1 MQYEIWMLIGALL
14 ILISIIATRT
24 SRRFGVPA
32 LLLFLTVGMLA
43 GSDGP
48 GGIAFADYRL
58 AQTVGIVALAYIL
71 FSGGLDT
78 DWRAIKPVMKQGLVL
93 ANVGVVLSMLILGG
107 FAMWALGFDWKT
119 GLLLGAIISSTDAAA
134 VFSVMRE
141 RGVNLKNNLEPLIE
155 LESGSNDPI
164 AVFLTTGLISLIMI
178 PESSIWQLIPSFV
191 LQMSIGAL
199 GGWVFGQGLR
209 MLVNRIQLQQEGL
222 YVVLTLAATILIYAA
237 TTILGGNGFL
247 AVYIAGIVVGNHD
260 IVHKRSIL
268 QFHDGIAWLMQI
280 GMFLTLG
287 LLVFPS
293 QLWTV
298 APLGLAVAL
307 FMVFVARPISVLISL
322 LPFKRS
328 LTEIAMVSASG
339 LRGAVPIVLATFP
352 LLAGVPNAM
361 MIFNIVFFA
370 VLVSVLLQG
379 MSIGWLGHWL
389 NVNDDRAVPIIPHTY
404 VPDVSLRSQIVE
416 CTIPTDSPLI
426 GQSLIEMALPRG
438 ALVVQIQRAM
448 SVLVPNGGTRIEGGD
463 HLMVVVTPEALN
475 ELAQRP
481 TAQLTLIT
489 PTESPHESTVRP
501 ASAV

>member
-14 ILISIIATRT
+14 ILVSIIATRT

-32 LLLFLTVGMLA
+32 LLLFLTVGMIA

-93 ANVGVVLSMLILGG
+93 ANVGVVLSMLTLGG

-155 LESGSNDPI
+155 FESGSNDPI
-164 AVFLTTGLISLIMI
+164 AVFLTTGLISLILI

-209 MLVNRIQLQQEGL
+209 IVVNRIQLQQEGL

-237 TTILGGNGFL
+237 TTLLGGNGFL

-322 LPFKRS
+322 SPFKRS
-328 LTEIAMVSASG
+328 LAEIAMVSASG

-379 MSIGWLGHWL
+379 MSLGWLAHWL
-389 NVNDDRAVPIIPHTY
+389 NVNDHRTAPIAPHTY

-416 CTIPTDSPLI
+416 CTIPDDSPLI
-426 GQSLIEMALPRG
+426 GQSLIELALPRG

-448 SVLVPNGGTRIEGGD
+448 SVLVPNGGTRIEAND
-463 HLMVVVTPEALN
+463 HLMVVVTPDALT
-475 ELAQRP
+475 ELSQRP
-481 TAQLTLIT
+481 SAQLMLIT
-489 PTESPHESTVRP
+489 PAAANGESVGRP
-501 ASAV
+501 ANAV